1 MSHISLTPAKYAQQ
15 MNAAATLRSNPD
27 ATVGDLL
34 RVADALGIPASSLM
48 RMVEETR

>member
-1 MSHISLTPAKYAQQ
+1 MSHISLTPAKYTQQ
-15 MNAAATLRSNPD
+15 MNAASTLRSNPD

-34 RVADALGIPASSLM
+34 RVADALGIPASHLM

>member
-1 MSHISLTPAKYAQQ
+1 MNTSLTPAKYAQQ
-15 MNAAATLRSNPD
+15 LKAVAALRSNPD

-34 RVADALGIPASSLM
+34 RVADALGIPASSLT

>member
-1 MSHISLTPAKYAQQ
+1 MSNISLTPAKYTQQ
-15 MNAAATLRSNPD
+15 MNAASTLRSNPD

-34 RVADALGIPASSLM
+34 RVADALGIPASHLM

>member
-1 MSHISLTPAKYAQQ
+1 MSHISLTPAKYTQQ

-27 ATVGDLL
+27 ATVRDLL
-34 RVADALGIPASSLM
+34 RVADALGIPASNLM

>member
-1 MSHISLTPAKYAQQ
+1 MPYTSLTPAQYAKQ

-34 RVADALGIPASSLM
+34 RVADALGIPASDLM